1 MIIKINMRGNKDSG
15 ILAAARKGAGA
26 FRNSD
31 NMLIRGEGL
40 LKRPLVKR
48 FRRQNTVQ
56 SNKKGGRVSFT
67 DREDNDEPE
76 GVEKKAAEDKSG
88 GDQNNNGNKRP
99 YLRLR
104 GFPEAG

>member
-1 MIIKINMRGNKDSG
+1 MRANKDSG
-15 ILAAARKGAGA
+15 PAAARKGA

-48 FRRQNTVQ
+48 FKRQNTVQ
-56 SNKKGGRVSFT
+56 TDKKRGYRVSFT
-67 DREDNDEPE
+67 DKEDNDEQE
-76 GVEKKAAEDKSG
+76 AIEKKAAEDKAVG
-88 GDQNNNGNKRP
+88 GDQKNNADRKP

-104 GFPEAG
+104 GFP